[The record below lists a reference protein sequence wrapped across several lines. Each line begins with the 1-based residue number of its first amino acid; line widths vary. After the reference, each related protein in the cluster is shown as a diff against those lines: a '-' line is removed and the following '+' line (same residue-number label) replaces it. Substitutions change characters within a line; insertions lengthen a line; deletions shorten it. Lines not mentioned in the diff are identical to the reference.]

1 MSPNLFEHQYI
12 QFRATLTTRNKT
24 ITPAVSKVRIK
35 FVRSGD
41 SPVSFALSGGGL
53 INKDYRMD
61 DKGDRIGPVNGWY
74 INPPSMTMSVDK
86 EALTYYNWKPLPP
99 PESII
104 QEGQAFLY
112 APFAV
117 PWVSPITQSQ
127 PTRPIKAEGKSTIYQ
142 YSVDYYGNYEP
153 EYTMEVF
160 LDTVPP
166 IPPAFSVTTSGYVV
180 NSQKASI
187 KIDLSGDS
195 SFGEDDAGGYDVFD
209 IDSSKDNSVFGFSGT
224 NETFFIDTNAVGITD
239 ATLEVGTGVNNGL
252 VRFKGTSTPG
262 TDRVS
267 MSKKLDPLINTNY
280 YKNMFIR
287 LRGDISDLAVPSSK
301 PIGDYRVLIRTD
313 SGRVYRTVPFR
324 NAVQLKPINT
334 TEEVVMMKLPVNE
347 RIDMIS
353 IEMQDTTS
361 DVSLDKKNMA
371 VWIDWVAFTTAALN
385 TPSPTLDL
393 SGANKT
399 FTLSNISDNTTHEI
413 ILVRYDARGN
423 YGINSKTIVTPDR
436 TEPPSPVVNLY
447 MSDGG
452 ANSGDSIEVV
462 CHWKGVK
469 DGHSKSYRYNVDVS
483 ITDGAADEEWRR
495 LNIVPYEFGNKC
507 SVTESVTINSVEAYD
522 FVAGIWTQTETNYY
536 KTPASVLGAKYTPDF
551 YDLKYKYI
559 FYPETSADAAQWV
572 DKWRYVTRGS
582 YLGEYFKS
590 RGFTQIN
597 TYADLALI
605 MNTAVGDGTCVD
617 TLVLLP
623 YGTVPFNIIDNA
635 VPANTTLRKFLNLG
649 GTVTWLGDFPL
660 EWSYNNLSDYKINS
674 GSLFQNILSVTPQR
688 VLSGPTYE
696 YLSIISPKEN
706 GVLLSFA
713 PRIGLSLQPEITDNG
728 VNMVDIRAAY
738 TADAKR
744 AYSWLATYDD
754 KYPTKGFIRYLTKVI
769 ADGFDKEALKNIY
782 NISTF
787 ANIRAKNGGDDSAQD
802 YYATIARGPCGY
814 HYKFRV
820 TAIDA
825 EGNIATTGG
834 VSLAVKARD
843 TKAPV
848 VDFGT
853 GLPSDYSV
861 TI

>member
-1 MSPNLFEHQYI
+1 RYTDISIYQLKGVYTSPIIDLGTHVREFSNILWEDDHSRKPSTGVFYNTRLCPDNGYGSPDTGAWSPWSPNYTASNVKIDKNTEFSGMSPNLFEHQYI

-86 EALTYYNWKPLPP
+86 EALTHYNWKPLPP

-536 KTPASVLGAKYTPDF
+536 KTPASVLGAKYTPD
-551 YDLKYKYI
+551 
-559 FYPETSADAAQWV
+559 
-572 DKWRYVTRGS
+572 
-582 YLGEYFKS
+582 
-590 RGFTQIN
+590 
-597 TYADLALI
+597 
-605 MNTAVGDGTCVD
+605 
-617 TLVLLP
+617 
-623 YGTVPFNIIDNA
+623 
-635 VPANTTLRKFLNLG
+635 
-649 GTVTWLGDFPL
+649 
-660 EWSYNNLSDYKINS
+660 
-674 GSLFQNILSVTPQR
+674 
-688 VLSGPTYE
+688 
-696 YLSIISPKEN
+696 
-706 GVLLSFA
+706 
-713 PRIGLSLQPEITDNG
+713 
-728 VNMVDIRAAY
+728 
-738 TADAKR
+738 
-744 AYSWLATYDD
+744 
-754 KYPTKGFIRYLTKVI
+754 
-769 ADGFDKEALKNIY
+769 
-782 NISTF
+782 
-787 ANIRAKNGGDDSAQD
+787 
-802 YYATIARGPCGY
+802 
-814 HYKFRV
+814 
-820 TAIDA
+820 
-825 EGNIATTGG
+825 
-834 VSLAVKARD
+834 
-843 TKAPV
+843 
-848 VDFGT
+848 
-853 GLPSDYSV
+853 
-861 TI
+861 